1 MNTVFGLI
9 VHKNMIFMFILKQIQ
24 KNYSRILDIK
34 KYVEKIQ
41 NLMKDYGVEEL
52 GMESNGLNW
61 IQKLIILQLHF
72 ELS

>member
-1 MNTVFGLI
+1 
-9 VHKNMIFMFILKQIQ
+9 MFILKQIQ